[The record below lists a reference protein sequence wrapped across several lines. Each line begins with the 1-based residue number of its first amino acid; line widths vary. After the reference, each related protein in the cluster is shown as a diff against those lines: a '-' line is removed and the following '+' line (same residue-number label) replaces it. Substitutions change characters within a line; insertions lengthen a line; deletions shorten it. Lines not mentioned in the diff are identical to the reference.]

1 MPRKVLSEIPEE
13 LLRQDL
19 ERYKREALKLG
30 AGDAKVITTANVLID
45 ERVLA
50 KCIYPKCPRYGTN
63 ANCPPHAMGLDLIRK
78 VVNNFRYAVFFKL
91 EVPTAEV
98 VGDSADATTK
108 ANSTRKNHEI
118 VSKIEAQAFYDGYYL
133 ALGFAGGSCKTI
145 FCQDIDCSALIPGK
159 GCRNPLRAR
168 SSMESVGMDAL
179 AMAARAGWDI
189 YLIGGASSPKEIPH
203 ATKLGIVLIC

>member
-13 LLRQDL
+13 VLHQDL
-19 ERYKREALKLG
+19 ERYRREALGLG
-30 AGDAKVITTANVLID
+30 AADAKIITAGNVLID

-63 ANCPPHAMGLDLIRK
+63 ANCPPHAMGLDLVRK
-78 VVNNFRYAVFFKL
+78 VVNNFRYAIFFKL
-91 EVPTAEV
+91 EVPVAEV
-98 VGDSADATTK
+98 VGNDADAATK
-108 ANSTRKNHEI
+108 ASSTRKNHEI
-118 VSKIEAQAFYDGYYL
+118 VAKVEAKAFYDGYYL

-145 FCQDIDCSALIPGK
+145 YCQNSDCSALIPGK

-189 YLIGGASSPKEIPH
+189 YPIGGASSPKEIPH
-203 ATKLGIVLIC
+203 ASKLGIVLIC